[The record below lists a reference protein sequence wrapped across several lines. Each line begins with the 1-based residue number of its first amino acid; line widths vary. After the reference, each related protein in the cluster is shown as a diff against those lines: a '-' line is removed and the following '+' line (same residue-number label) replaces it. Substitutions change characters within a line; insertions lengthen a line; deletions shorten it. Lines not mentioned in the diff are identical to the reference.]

1 MSTGAYLSLLQF
13 LHEMPYMSFSHCHL
27 VAKFRDKERYLS
39 QIYPLKLVVTSFKW
53 KVLKRKKRPSQIYF
67 ETTTSLSSDIGLL
80 DLAGFYWNIFYNVSL
95 LSFI

>member
-1 MSTGAYLSLLQF
+1 
-13 LHEMPYMSFSHCHL
+13 MPH
-27 VAKFRDKERYLS
+27 
-39 QIYPLKLVVTSFKW
+39 IVTSFKW

-67 ETTTSLSSDIGLL
+67 ETATSLSSDIGLL

>member
-27 VAKFRDKERYLS
+27 VERYLS

-67 ETTTSLSSDIGLL
+67 ETATSLSSDIGLL